1 MSAISIRMRITMYH
15 SRRRPWRPR
24 LPSGPTV
31 APGMREWRAPV
42 PGLHTPSDTGGDSVA
57 APAGMQRI
65 GTDAWELGAD
75 YRPGMRVPVR
85 VFASEKLLAE
95 MDAKVFEQAANVAT
109 LPGIVEAS
117 FCMPDAHWGYGF
129 PIGGVAAMDVRSGV
143 ISPGGIGF
151 DINCGMRLARTDLT
165 WSEVK
170 PRLAELVDGL
180 AARVPAGAGQHGLVR
195 VGRSAFREVLEKGA
209 RWAVEQGY
217 GTPDDLARTEA
228 GGCFAGADP
237 DCVSARAVERGHRQ
251 IGTLGSG
258 NHYLE
263 IQVLHPEGVFDPKL
277 ARVFGLDL
285 PEQVVV
291 MFHCGSRGF
300 GHQVATDYLHDFLR
314 AMPTKFGLP
323 VIDRELACAPFD
335 SREGRAYYAAM
346 CCAAN
351 MSFAN
356 RQVILHQVREVFSE
370 VFRRGPEKLGIRQVY
385 DVAHN
390 MAKLEEHGEGRA
402 RRKLLVH
409 RKGATRAFPPG
420 HPELPP
426 EYREV
431 GQPVIIGGSMET
443 GSYLLAG
450 SASGAG
456 TFFSTAHGSGRTM
469 SRTLA
474 RKRVRGHELRDRMA
488 ARGILVRSASWRGL
502 AEEAGFAY
510 KDVDEVAAATEE
522 AGLSRR
528 VAHLVQVDNIK
539 G

>member
-1 MSAISIRMRITMYH
+1 VTGRSGLRCIR
-15 SRRRPWRPR
+15 
-24 LPSGPTV
+24 
-31 APGMREWRAPV
+31 PGVWE
-42 PGLHTPSDTGGDSVA
+42 L
-57 APAGMQRI
+57 
-65 GTDAWELGAD
+65 GTDA
-75 YRPGMRVPVR
+75 RPGMRVPVR
-85 VFASEKLLAE
+85 LFASEKLIAE
-95 MDAKVFEQAANVAT
+95 MDDKVFEQAANVAT

-129 PIGGVAAMDVRSGV
+129 PIGGVAAMDVSSGV

-151 DINCGMRLARTDLT
+151 DINCGMRLARTDLS
-165 WSEVK
+165 WSEVR
-170 PRLAELVDGL
+170 PRLRELVDAL
-180 AARVPAGAGQHGLVR
+180 AERVPAG
-195 VGRSAFREVLEKGA
+195 VGRHGFVAVDRQEFREVLRRGA
-209 RWAVEQGY
+209 AWAIERGY
-217 GTPDDLARTEA
+217 GTPDDAARTEA

-237 DCVSARAVERGHRQ
+237 DCVSERAIERGLHQ

-263 IQVLHPEGVFDPKL
+263 VQVLRPEGVFDAGL
-277 ARVFGLDL
+277 ARAFGLDR

-314 AMPTKFGLP
+314 AMPTRFGLP

-335 SREGRAYYAAM
+335 SKEGRDYYAAM

-351 MSFAN
+351 MSFVN
-356 RQVILHQVREVFSE
+356 RQVILHRVREVFSD
-370 VFRRGPEKLGIRQVY
+370 VFGRSASALGIRQLY

-390 MAKLEEHGEGRA
+390 TAKLEEHHVGSV

-409 RKGATRAFPPG
+409 RKGATCALPPG
-420 HPELPP
+420 HADLPP
-426 EYREV
+426 EYRET

-443 GSYLLAG
+443 GSYVLVG
-450 SASGAG
+450 VPSGAQ

-469 SRTLA
+469 SRTRA
-474 RKRVRGHELRDRMA
+474 RKLVRGRDLQEQMES
-488 ARGILVRSASWRGL
+488 RGILVRSASWRGL

-528 VAHLVQVDNIK
+528 VAHLVPVGNVK